1 MTHHFDPQKLQFF
14 ITMPAP
20 CPYLPEQMERK
31 IFTALDPIDG
41 PHLNNYLTHSG
52 FRRSQNVIYRPACET
67 CKACLSLR
75 VNVQEFMPSRSFKR
89 VLNKN
94 ADLTCEM
101 TENYATQEQ
110 FTLLSRYL
118 NHRHPGGGMSE
129 IDFEQYEMMVE
140 DCASFTEIFEY
151 RDKNGTLTACCITDT
166 LNDGLSMVY
175 SFFDVDQKNRSLG
188 VYMILD
194 HLYICQQ
201 TNLNYLYLGYWVENS
216 PKMQYK
222 SRFKPNEIL
231 GVNGWKKQ
239 E

>member
-1 MTHHFDPQKLQFF
+1 MSRHFDPKKLQFF

-31 IFTALDPIDG
+31 IFTSLDPLDG
-41 PHLNNYLTHSG
+41 PHLNNHLTHSG

-67 CKACLSLR
+67 CKACRSLR
-75 VNVQEFMPSRSFKR
+75 VDVDEFAPSRSFKR
-89 VLNKN
+89 VLKKN
-94 ADLTCEM
+94 ADLKCEI
-101 TENYATQEQ
+101 TENYATHEQ

-140 DCASFTEIFEY
+140 DCASFTEVFEY
-151 RDKNGTLTACCITDT
+151 RDHDGRLVACCITDT

-175 SFFDVDQKNRSLG
+175 SFFDTEQKNRSLG

-194 HLYICQQ
+194 HLHICKQS
-201 TNLNYLYLGYWVENS
+201 NLNYLYLGYWVENS
-216 PKMQYK
+216 SKMQYK
-222 SRFKPNEIL
+222 SKFKPNEIL
-231 GVNGWKKQ
+231 GELGWIKQ

>member
-1 MTHHFDPQKLQFF
+1 MTRHFDPQKLQFF
-14 ITMPAP
+14 ITMPSP

-31 IFTALDPIDG
+31 IFTNLDPLDG

-52 FRRSQNVIYRPACET
+52 FRRSQNVIYRPACES
-67 CKACLSLR
+67 CNACRSLR
-75 VNVQEFMPSRSFKR
+75 VDADEFIPGKSFKR
-89 VLNKN
+89 VLKKN
-94 ADLTCEM
+94 ADLNCVV
-101 TENYATQEQ
+101 TENFATQEQ
-110 FTLLSRYL
+110 FSLLSRYL

-151 RDKNGTLTACCITDT
+151 RDAEGRLIACCITDT

-175 SFFDVDQKNRSLG
+175 SFFDTEQKNRSLG

-201 TNLNYLYLGYWVENS
+201 SNFNYLYLGYWVKNS

-222 SRFKPNEIL
+222 SRFNPNEIL
-231 GVNGWKKQ
+231 GANGWEKQ